1 MLERFVHGCEHTA
14 LVVNT
19 VLPELGCTF
28 WTHPAHP
35 SCPEGFFFFFL
46 CLEYLFTLFANDF
59 LTPSSSR

>member
-35 SCPEGFFFFFL
+35 SCPEGFFFFFFFSL
-46 CLEYLFTLFANDF
+46 
-59 LTPSSSR
+59 S